1 MSKKSGGKF
10 FSALFSPVKS
20 FGSLVAAV
28 LSSIVL
34 FSGMILVIFI
44 SCRLPFRT
52 ASIIISS
59 LMCALFS
66 VPLTLIW
73 RPRIRELIRKSDDES
88 QIIIENQHTEIQGL
102 KNLVADQKL
111 NEENLQSKIHLLENL
126 VFNSQ
131 SSVDIL
137 KVGYKEYTKTATI
150 RMREKLNE
158 TNGKLFS
165 SSKYDEAVLILD
177 CKIKYQRGIDFKNL
191 RLNYQGTNKDAVIV
205 TNLKPEY
212 TSEPVFEYETF
223 FREIRHIETDKK
235 GNVKKIT
242 VLKDSDTNAE
252 LNSIENKC
260 KKNFESSF
268 MGEENSESLE
278 ETNEILK
285 ISKDCIRLLLKP
297 YFSTVEFD
305 SVCEI
310 KNSKPWIEFLNQ
322 KMNDYKNLESK

>member
-1 MSKKSGGKF
+1 
-10 FSALFSPVKS
+10 
-20 FGSLVAAV
+20 
-28 LSSIVL
+28 
-34 FSGMILVIFI
+34 
-44 SCRLPFRT
+44 
-52 ASIIISS
+52 
-59 LMCALFS
+59 MCALFS

-177 CKIKYQRGIDFKNL
+177 CKNRNRSGAKSLFK
-191 RLNYQGTNKDAVIV
+191 
-205 TNLKPEY
+205 
-212 TSEPVFEYETF
+212 
-223 FREIRHIETDKK
+223 
-235 GNVKKIT
+235 
-242 VLKDSDTNAE
+242 
-252 LNSIENKC
+252 
-260 KKNFESSF
+260 
-268 MGEENSESLE
+268 
-278 ETNEILK
+278 
-285 ISKDCIRLLLKP
+285 
-297 YFSTVEFD
+297 
-305 SVCEI
+305 
-310 KNSKPWIEFLNQ
+310 
-322 KMNDYKNLESK
+322 